1 MLLHEEGNHDG
12 GRSTDASI
20 AMYEHSAFHSKGI
33 VQESVASRKML
44 FQIGTWTIQL
54 LDPLVGVLLR
64 VFRDEPAANGQDV
77 GDAVSIQNVLA
88 LRCYVI
94 AKE

>member
-12 GRSTDASI
+12 GRSADASI

-64 VFRDEPAANGQDV
+64 VFRDKSTPNGQDV
-77 GDAVSIQNVLA
+77 SDAVSIQNVLA
-88 LRCYVI
+88 P
-94 AKE
+94 